1 MINNFF
7 KNKVILITG
16 GTGSLGH
23 ALVEFF
29 IKNAHLKKLI
39 IFSRDE
45 LKQSEM
51 KLKFPENKYKYLRY
65 FIGDVRDANRL
76 IIATKN
82 VDYLIHAAALKQ
94 IDTAE
99 YNPMEVIATNV
110 TGANNVIA
118 ACIENNVK
126 KVIAL
131 STDKAA
137 SPVSLYGATK
147 LLSDKLFVA
156 ANNIAGKGGT
166 NFSVVRYGNVLG
178 SRGSIIPFF
187 KKLSLNKKNKIPIT
201 NKKMTRFFITLDEG
215 VSFIVKNFQRMR
227 GGEIFVPKIPSLNIL
242 DLAKVIA
249 PNNEIKSIGLRP
261 GEKLHEVM
269 CPFDESSNVVEYKNF
284 YVIRPSIKFN
294 DFNFDYLSTKLAEKG
309 KKVKIDFEYRSD
321 TNNQFLDKKKVQKMY
336 KKYLRNG

>member
-23 ALVEFF
+23 ALVKFF
-29 IKNAHLKKLI
+29 VKNVHLKKLI

-45 LKQSEM
+45 LKQNQM
-51 KLKFPENKYKYLRY
+51 KQKFPENKYKYLRY
-65 FIGDVRDANRL
+65 FIGDVRDLNRL
-76 IIATKN
+76 RMATKD

-99 YNPMEVIATNV
+99 YNPIEVIATNV

-137 SPVSLYGATK
+137 NPISLYGATK

-156 ANNIAGKGGT
+156 ANNISGKSGT

-178 SRGSIIPFF
+178 SRGSVIPFF
-187 KKLSLNKKNKIPIT
+187 AKLSLNRMNKIPIT
-201 NKKMTRFFITLDEG
+201 SEKMTRFFITLEEG

-249 PNNEIKSIGLRP
+249 PNNKIKIIGLRP
-261 GEKLHEVM
+261 AEKLHEVM
-269 CPFDESSNVVEYKNF
+269 CPFDESLNLVEYKNF
-284 YVIRPSIKFN
+284 YIIKPSIKFN
-294 DFNFDYLSTKLAEKG
+294 DYNFDYLSTKLGEKG
-309 KKVKIDFEYRSD
+309 KKAKIDFEYRSD
-321 TNNQFLDKKKVQKMY
+321 KNSQFLNKKKIQEMY